1 MRTRQL
7 SKEEKLLSIE
17 EKEYAVLQKIAGAI
31 IFVLGL
37 VTIPLADG
45 DGTAFV
51 FLLLF
56 AVPLLLSKDKL
67 KYYERKE
74 NDE

>member
-7 SKEEKLLSIE
+7 SKKEKLSIE
-17 EKEYAVLQKIAGAI
+17 EKEYSVLQKLAGAI

-37 VTIPLADG
+37 ATIPLADG